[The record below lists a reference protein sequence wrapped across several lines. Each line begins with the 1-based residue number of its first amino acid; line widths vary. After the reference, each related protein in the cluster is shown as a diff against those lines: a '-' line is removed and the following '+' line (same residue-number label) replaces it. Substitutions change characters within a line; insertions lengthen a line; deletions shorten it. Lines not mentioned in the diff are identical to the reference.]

1 MNNEENNI
9 NIRYG
14 ETLKLTTTLTSD
26 FANLTSLTFFVG
38 LPGDTV
44 PLISEIA
51 TLTNTEAIVE
61 ILSFILP
68 LGEYNYQ
75 YTAVFSDGTIEKFP
89 NVDCGCVGNDCDLPK
104 IIVHEALDIIEIS

>member
-38 LPGDTV
+38 LPGDNIPLLSV
-44 PLISEIA
+44 PA
-51 TLTNTEAIVE
+51 TLTATTAIVE
-61 ILSFILP
+61 VQSFILP
-68 LGEYNYQ
+68 LGEYSYQ
-75 YTAVFSDGTIEKFP
+75 YTAIFDDGTIEKFP
-89 NVDCGCVGNDCDLPK
+89 NVDCGCVTDECNLPT
-104 IIVHEALDIIEIS
+104 ITVHEALDIVEIS